1 MKTDKEV
8 RSILKGIGKA
18 SSDRMEREK
27 TQVNVKPHGLFG
39 SRDTLDDAQEYM
51 MDIIEAMP
59 NNERMPMLTGFYV
72 FWNTLALN
80 YDVTLKEKESK

>member
-1 MKTDKEV
+1 M
-8 RSILKGIGKA
+8 
-18 SSDRMEREK
+18 
-27 TQVNVKPHGLFG
+27 TQVNITPAGLFG
-39 SRDTLDDAQEYM
+39 SRKTLDDAQEYM

-59 NNERMPMLTGFYV
+59 NDERLPMLTGFFV

>member
-1 MKTDKEV
+1 M
-8 RSILKGIGKA
+8 
-18 SSDRMEREK
+18 

-39 SRDTLDDAQEYM
+39 SRDTLDDAQTYM

-59 NNERMPMLTGFYV
+59 NDERLPMLTGFYV

-80 YDVTLKEKESK
+80 YDVTLKEKEGK

>member
-1 MKTDKEV
+1 MTK
-8 RSILKGIGKA
+8 
-18 SSDRMEREK
+18 
-27 TQVNVKPHGLFG
+27 VNITPAGLFG
-39 SRDTLDDAQEYM
+39 SRKSLDDAQEYM

>member
-1 MKTDKEV
+1 M
-8 RSILKGIGKA
+8 
-18 SSDRMEREK
+18 

-39 SRDTLDDAQEYM
+39 SRNTLDDAQTYM

-59 NNERMPMLTGFYV
+59 NDERLPMLTGFYV

-80 YDVTLKEKESK
+80 YDVTLKEKEGK

>member
-1 MKTDKEV
+1 M
-8 RSILKGIGKA
+8 
-18 SSDRMEREK
+18 

-39 SRDTLDDAQEYM
+39 SRDTLDDAQTYM

-80 YDVTLKEKESK
+80 YDVTLKEQKESK

>member
-1 MKTDKEV
+1 MKKEDMK
-8 RSILKGIGKA
+8 L
-18 SSDRMEREK
+18 
-27 TQVNVKPHGLFG
+27 HGLFG
-39 SRDTLDDAQEYM
+39 VRDTLEDAQTYI

-80 YDVTLKEKESK
+80 YDVTLKEKENK

>member
-1 MKTDKEV
+1 MTK
-8 RSILKGIGKA
+8 
-18 SSDRMEREK
+18 
-27 TQVNVKPHGLFG
+27 VNVKPHGLFG
-39 SRDTLDDAQEYM
+39 SRDTLDDAQTYM

-59 NNERMPMLTGFYV
+59 NNERLRMLTGFFV

>member
-1 MKTDKEV
+1 M
-8 RSILKGIGKA
+8 
-18 SSDRMEREK
+18 

-39 SRDTLDDAQEYM
+39 SRDTLDDAQTYM

-59 NNERMPMLTGFYV
+59 NDERLPMLTGFYV

-80 YDVTLKEKESK
+80 YDVTLKEQKADYECKHFMNPDTCISCKEDE

>member
-1 MKTDKEV
+1 MTK
-8 RSILKGIGKA
+8 
-18 SSDRMEREK
+18 
-27 TQVNVKPHGLFG
+27 VNITPAGLFG
-39 SRDTLDDAQEYM
+39 SRKSLDDAQEYM

-80 YDVTLKEKESK
+80 YDVTLKEKEGK

>member
-1 MKTDKEV
+1 M
-8 RSILKGIGKA
+8 
-18 SSDRMEREK
+18 
-27 TQVNVKPHGLFG
+27 TQVNITPAGLFG
-39 SRDTLDDAQEYM
+39 SRKTLDDAQEYM

-59 NNERMPMLTGFYV
+59 NNERLPMLTGFFV

>member
-1 MKTDKEV
+1 MTK
-8 RSILKGIGKA
+8 
-18 SSDRMEREK
+18 
-27 TQVNVKPHGLFG
+27 VNVKPHGLFG
-39 SRDTLDDAQEYM
+39 SRDTLDDAQTYM

-59 NNERMPMLTGFYV
+59 NDERLPMLTGFFV